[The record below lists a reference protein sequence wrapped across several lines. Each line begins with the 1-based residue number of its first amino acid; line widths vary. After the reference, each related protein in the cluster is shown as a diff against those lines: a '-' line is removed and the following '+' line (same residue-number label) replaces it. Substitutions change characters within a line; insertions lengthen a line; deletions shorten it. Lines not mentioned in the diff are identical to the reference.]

1 MQRRLL
7 SLLALFALIVSSFS
21 VAQARPATTTRPASV
36 RFATFNASL
45 NRNAAGQLI
54 SDLSN
59 GANQQARNV
68 AEIIQRVNPDVVL
81 INEFDYEPDQAA
93 AKLFQQNYLSVG
105 HNGAAPVEY
114 PYVYVAPSNTGIPSG
129 FDLDNNGSVGGPNDA
144 FGFGFFPGQFGM
156 ALFSKYP
163 IVMPNVRTFQTFLW
177 KDMPDALLPDDPN
190 TPEPADWYSEEE
202 LAVFRLSSKS
212 HWDVPIRVGN
222 TTIHVLASHPTP
234 PVFDGPEDRNG
245 TRNHDEIRF
254 FADYVTPGA
263 GGYIYDD
270 NRRFGGL
277 QRNARFV
284 IMGDQNADPED
295 GDSTEDAILQ
305 LTENIYINTT
315 VTPDSEGGVEQAEL
329 QGGANA
335 THEGDPAFD
344 TADFADTTPGNL
356 RADYAL
362 PSRDLRIVDAGV
374 FWPLSSDPLFRL
386 VGTFNPSLPGGFPSS
401 DHRLVWVDVDPLP
414 LVPARRETQDVLDEF
429 EVAPNGERL
438 GDADDPAVWIHPT
451 TPSRSIIVGALKD
464 GGLDVYDLRGRVLQS
479 IVPDPIG
486 SERYNNVDIA
496 YNFPLGGK
504 KVDIVVAT
512 DRAND
517 LLRFWVVD
525 PKTRQLVDV
534 TAPSNPRVFTEGDD
548 AALDEQ
554 TTAYGI
560 ALYRTQDIFYAFVTR
575 RSTNVLGQFR
585 FFDNGSGQV
594 SWEQLRLAEFPLVDD
609 DLEESQFEGM
619 VVDQQQGI
627 LYAGQEGRGIWK
639 LDAATLGSSTRALID
654 EVAPA
659 GTNLKADVE
668 GLTIYYGS
676 GGRGYLIASSQ
687 GDNTFAVYTREG
699 ENRYLGSFRVT
710 GGGGKIDS
718 VEESDGAEV
727 IAASLGGEYRF
738 GLFITQDGANDPAV
752 LVEDEGELEN
762 VNTNFKLVNWL
773 LIARSFEPPLT
784 IEPNAYD
791 PRK

>member
-1 MQRRLL
+1 MQRGLL
-7 SLLALFALIVSSFS
+7 SLLALFALLVSSLS
-21 VAQARPATTTRPASV
+21 IAQARPTTTTRPNSV
-36 RFATFNASL
+36 RFASFNASL
-45 NRNAAGQLI
+45 NRSAAGQLL

-59 GANQQARNV
+59 GTNQQARNV
-68 AEIIQRVNPDVVL
+68 AEIIQRVNPDVLL

-105 HNGAAPVEY
+105 QNGAAPVEY

-163 IVMPNVRTFQTFLW
+163 IVTPKVRTFQTFLW

-212 HWDVPIRVGN
+212 HWDVPIKIGSR
-222 TTIHVLASHPTP
+222 TIHVLASHPTP

-254 FADYVTPGA
+254 WADYVTPGA

-270 NRRFGGL
+270 NGRFGGL
-277 QRNARFV
+277 QRGARFV

-295 GDSTEDAILQ
+295 GDSTQDAILQ
-305 LTENIYINTT
+305 LTENSYINTS
-315 VTPDSEGGVEQAEL
+315 VTPDSEGGVEQAAL

-335 THEGDPAFD
+335 LHTGDPAFD

-356 RADYAL
+356 RTDYVL

-386 VGTFNPSLPGGFPSS
+386 VGTFNPTLPGGFPSS

-414 LVPARRETQDVLDEF
+414 LIPARRETQDVLDEF

-479 IVPDPIG
+479 ITPDPIG
-486 SERYNNVDIA
+486 SERYNNVDIT
-496 YNFPLGGK
+496 YKFPLGDK
-504 KVDIVVAT
+504 NVDLVVAT

-517 LLRFWVVD
+517 LLRFWKVD
-525 PKTRQLVDV
+525 PQTRTLIDV
-534 TAPSNPRVFTEGDD
+534 TAPDNPRVFTEGDD
-548 AALDEQ
+548 AALEDQ
-554 TTAYGI
+554 STAYGI
-560 ALYRTQDIFYAFVTR
+560 ALYRTQGTFYAFVTR

-585 FFDNGSGQV
+585 LFDKGNGQV
-594 SWEQLRLAEFPLVDD
+594 AWEQLRLAEFPLVDD
-609 DLEESQFEGM
+609 DLEESQFEGL

-639 LDAATLGSSTRALID
+639 LDAATLGSSTRELID
-654 EVAPA
+654 EVAPT

-668 GLTIYYGS
+668 GLTIYYGKN
-676 GGRGYLIASSQ
+676 GRGYLIASSQ
-687 GDNTFAVYTREG
+687 GDSTFAVYTREG
-699 ENRYLGSFRVT
+699 ENRYLGSFRIT
-710 GGGGKIDS
+710 GGARIDS

-727 IAASLGGEYRF
+727 ISTSLGGEYRF
-738 GLFITQDGANDPAV
+738 GLFITQDGLNDPPV

-773 LIARSFEPPLT
+773 LIARSFDPPLRL
-784 IEPNAYD
+784 EPNAYD
-791 PRK
+791 PRQ